1 MNQFEQYPFL
11 NPTTFAM
18 LKKSTAAKPEFLAEL
33 FQSFIDDSKELML
46 ELDNCNTEKKFEAYY
61 TAIHTLK
68 GLCGTIGCTR
78 MFEVLK
84 TMDNLNKGND
94 FEDSMRYLEILKIVF
109 AETSEAI
116 NAEVFSKIDQP
127 NNENP

>member
-1 MNQFEQYPFL
+1 MTHFEQYPFL

-18 LKKSTAAKPEFLAEL
+18 LKKSTAAKPAFLAEL
-33 FQSFIDDSKELML
+33 FHSFIDDSEELML
-46 ELDNCNTEKKFEAYY
+46 ELDRCAAEKNFDAYY

-84 TMDNLNKGND
+84 TMDSLNKGNEFD
-94 FEDSMRYLEILKIVF
+94 VSMDYLSQLKIVF
-109 AETSEAI
+109 AETSETI
-116 NAEVFSKIDQP
+116 EAEVFSTADP
-127 NNENP
+127 NNNENP

>member
-1 MNQFEQYPFL
+1 MTQFEQYPFL

-18 LKKSTAAKPEFLAEL
+18 LKKSTASKPEFLAEL
-33 FQSFIDDSKELML
+33 FQSFIDDSEELLL
-46 ELDNCNTEKKFEAYY
+46 ELDKCTIEKQFEAYY

-84 TMDNLNKGND
+84 TMDKLNKGNE
-94 FEDSMRYLEILKIVF
+94 FEDSMSYLAQLKTVF

-116 NAEVFSKIDQP
+116 KLEVFSTVDQP
-127 NNENP
+127 DNENT

>member
-1 MNQFEQYPFL
+1 MNQFDQYPFL
-11 NPTTFAM
+11 NPTTLAM
-18 LKKSTAAKPEFLAEL
+18 LKKSTASNPALLADL
-33 FQSFIDDSKELML
+33 FRSFIDDSEELL
-46 ELDNCNTEKKFEAYY
+46 SELDKSTEERDFDAFY

-84 TMDNLNKGND
+84 IMDGLNKEKD
-94 FEDSMRYLEILKIVF
+94 FENSNNYLVQLKTVF

-116 NAEVFSKIDQP
+116 NTEVFIPVEQN

>member
-1 MNQFEQYPFL
+1 MTQFENYPFL
-11 NPTTFAM
+11 NSTTFAM
-18 LKKSTAAKPEFLAEL
+18 LKKSTAGKPEFLVEL

-46 ELDNCNTEKKFEAYY
+46 ELDNCKAEKNLESYY
-61 TAIHTLK
+61 TSVHTLK

-84 TMDNLNKGND
+84 TMDKLNKGSE
-94 FEDSMRYLEILKIVF
+94 FEDSMSYLPELKTVF

-116 NAEVFSKIDQP
+116 KLEVFSTVDQP
-127 NNENP
+127 NNENT